1 MSLSNTREFSEQAI
15 AIGFFHAMMH
25 EIAVVAACR
34 NEGPKPRTL
43 LSETPWLFTVG
54 ASTTAREF
62 TNSVAL
68 GNKKVLKVFQLPD
81 LLSMPC
87 LISN

>member
-15 AIGFFHAMMH
+15 VIGFFHAMMH
-25 EIAVVAACR
+25 GIAVVAACR

-54 ASTTAREF
+54 ASTTDGEF